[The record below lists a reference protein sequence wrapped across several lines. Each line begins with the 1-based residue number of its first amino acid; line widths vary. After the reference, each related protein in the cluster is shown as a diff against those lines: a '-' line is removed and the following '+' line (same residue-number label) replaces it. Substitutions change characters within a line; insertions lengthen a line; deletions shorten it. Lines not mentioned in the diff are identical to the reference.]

1 MIGELVV
8 GSFALTVVAIFL
20 YIIYIEVVVP
30 DWYQKQKDTA
40 ERNRKRMDKV
50 WATKNKKRR
59 IHGW

>member
-8 GSFALTVVAIFL
+8 GSFVLTVVAIFL

-40 ERNRKRMDKV
+40 ERNRKRMEKV